1 MSVTARPVAA
11 HLRRHAQ
18 KLVGQGGAVDGAQPL
33 VPQAGGQQIRSSS
46 ACHSRNQKSCGS
58 SPGTGRVAI
67 SATSRAVPA
76 WAGAWAS
83 DQADHHRLLFGPPP
97 FGPPPFGAEGRRRY
111 VLHALVSTGQS
122 WVRFLYQA
130 FQSTP

>member
-1 MSVTARPVAA
+1 MTARPVAA

-18 KLVGQGGAVDGAQPL
+18 KLVDQGDPVDGAQQL
-33 VPQAGGQQIRSSS
+33 VPQVGGQQIGASS
-46 ACHSRNQKSCGS
+46 ACRSRNQKSCGS

-83 DQADHHRLLFGPPP
+83 GQAAHHRLLFGPPP

-111 VLHALVSTGQS
+111 VLHALASTGQS
-122 WVRFLYQA
+122 WVLLLYQA